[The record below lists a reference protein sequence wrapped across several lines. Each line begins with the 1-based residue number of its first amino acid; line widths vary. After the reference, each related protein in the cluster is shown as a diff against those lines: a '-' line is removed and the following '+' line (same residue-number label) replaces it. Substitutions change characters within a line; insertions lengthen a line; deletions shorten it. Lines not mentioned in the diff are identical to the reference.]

1 MAFATIDVTK
11 GISGTIP
18 VANGGTGIASGTT
31 GQFLKFTGSTTIAS
45 AADNAGKVL
54 KVENGQGIGSNKAT
68 TSTSFVE
75 TDIVDSIVPTA
86 ASSKVLVQYVVP
98 TNTASGNT
106 SNKIRIYRQVN
117 GGGYSAV
124 SDNAY
129 FNTVFTNS
137 GTVNQLCTIQ
147 FLDTPTYSL
156 TNQIDYKLYMASSDG
171 GTVNMYNEGGN
182 KNNLLLWEI
191 GA

>member
-1 MAFATIDVTK
+1 MPFTKLLPTSIDLAQNFT
-11 GISGTIP
+11 
-18 VANGGTGIASGTT
+18 
-31 GQFLKFTGSTTIAS
+31 FTGTVAG
-45 AADNAGKVL
+45 AGGGKVL

-86 ASSKVLVQYVVP
+86 TSSKILIQYAVP
-98 TNTASGNT
+98 TNTANGNT

-129 FNTVFTNS
+129 FNTVYFHSNAVA
-137 GTVNQLCTIQ
+137 VNQFCTIQ
-147 FLDTPTYSL
+147 YLDTPSYSL
-156 TNQIDYKLYMASSDG
+156 TNQIDYKLYMASSNG

>member
-1 MAFATIDVTK
+1 MAIIKPNNNTISAITALPAA
-11 GISGTIP
+11 IST
-18 VANGGTGIASGTT
+18 
-31 GQFLKFTGSTTIAS
+31 
-45 AADNAGKVL
+45 GKVL
-54 KVENGQGIGSNKAT
+54 KVAYGTTGTAVAVSSNTYTDAGFT
-68 TSTSFVE
+68 TSIT
-75 TDIVDSIVPTA
+75 PTA
-86 ASSKVLVQYVVP
+86 TDNHIYLNWFMPDCRKE
-98 TNTASGNT
+98 TNNT
-106 SNKIRIYRQVN
+106 NMNMKIYRQVN

-147 FLDTPTYSL
+147 FLDTPSYSL

>member
-1 MAFATIDVTK
+1 MPISKIDTPALKADAVDNTILDL
-11 GISGTIP
+11 
-18 VANGGTGIASGTT
+18 ASNYA
-31 GQFLKFTGSTTIAS
+31 FTGTVSGAGG
-45 AADNAGKVL
+45 GKVL

-86 ASSKVLVQYVVP
+86 ASSKILIQYVVP

-124 SDNAY
+124 SDFAY

-147 FLDTPTYSL
+147 YLDTPSYSL

-182 KNNLLLWEI
+182 RNNLLLWEI